1 MAAPASRIAQWNWL
15 LAIRLFH
22 PIPSLVTTLVA
33 MGFGLLFRMSP
44 ATPRLWILGLAML
57 MAQLSIS
64 AANEWADRQRDQAAG
79 RWRPVSL
86 GMIAPTAALAIAVA
100 CGLIAVGL
108 ALALS
113 PPAAALAALG
123 IGIGWVYDLAAKPTP
138 FSVLPFALAFPLL
151 PVWVGVVAGY
161 FPRSVSVVFLAGAPV
176 AAAIHLADAIPD
188 ADSDTAAGSRTLAVA
203 VGVHRARVLAASALL
218 LGGLLFA
225 VSDPRLWWLLVGIA
239 LAGGLLY
246 LLLLN
251 RWVLIGSAAAI
262 ALAWFL

>member
-15 LAIRLFH
+15 VAIRLFH

-33 MGFGLLFRMSP
+33 LGFGLLFRMSS
-44 ATPRLWILGLAML
+44 TSPRLWILGLAML
-57 MAQLSIS
+57 MAQFSIS
-64 AANEWADRQRDQAAG
+64 AANEWADRLRDRAAA
-79 RWRPVSL
+79 RLRPVSV
-86 GMIAPTAALAIAVA
+86 GMIGPTAALAIAVA
-100 CGLIAVGL
+100 CGLIAVAL

-113 PPAAALAALG
+113 PPAATLAALG
-123 IGIGWVYDLAAKPTP
+123 IGIGWAYDLAAKPTP

-151 PVWVGVVAGY
+151 PVWAGVVAGY
-161 FPRSVSVVFLAGAPV
+161 FPRSVPIVFLAGVPV

-188 ADSDTAAGSRTLAVA
+188 AESDAAAGSRTLAVA
-203 VGVHRARVLAASALL
+203 VGVDRARVVAASALV
-218 LGGLLFA
+218 LGGLVFA
-225 VSDPRLWWLLVGIA
+225 VSDGRLWWLLVGLA

-251 RWVLIGSAAAI
+251 KWILIGSAAAI

>member
-1 MAAPASRIAQWNWL
+1 
-15 LAIRLFH
+15 
-22 PIPSLVTTLVA
+22 
-33 MGFGLLFRMSP
+33 
-44 ATPRLWILGLAML
+44 
-57 MAQLSIS
+57 
-64 AANEWADRQRDQAAG
+64 
-79 RWRPVSL
+79 
-86 GMIAPTAALAIAVA
+86 LAIAVA
-100 CGLIAVGL
+100 CGLIAVAL

-113 PPAAALAALG
+113 PLAAALAALG

-151 PVWVGVVAGY
+151 PVWAGVAAGY
-161 FPRSVSVVFLAGAPV
+161 FPRSVPAVFLAGAPV

-188 ADSDTAAGSRTLAVA
+188 AESDAAAGSRTLAVA
-203 VGVHRARVLAASALL
+203 IGVDRARMVAAGALV

-225 VSDPRLWWLLVGIA
+225 VSDACIWWLLVGLA

-251 RWVLIGSAAAI
+251 KWILIGSAAAI

>member
-1 MAAPASRIAQWNWL
+1 MAAPASPIAQWNWL
-15 LAIRLFH
+15 VAIRLFH

-44 ATPRLWILGLAML
+44 AKPRLWILGLVML
-57 MAQLSIS
+57 MAQFSIS
-64 AANEWADRQRDQAAG
+64 AANEWADRQRDRASG

-86 GMIAPTAALAIAVA
+86 GVIAPIAALAIAVA
-100 CGLIAVGL
+100 CGLMAVGL

-151 PVWVGVVAGY
+151 PVWAGVVAGY
-161 FPRSVSVVFLAGAPV
+161 FPRSVLVVFLAGAPV

-188 ADSDTAAGSRTLAVA
+188 AESDAAAGSRTLAVA
-203 VGVHRARVLAASALL
+203 VGVRRARVVAASALA

-225 VSDPRLWWLLVGIA
+225 VSGARLWWLLAGLA
-239 LAGGLLY
+239 LAGGLFY
-246 LLLLN
+246 LVLLN
-251 RWVLIGSAAAI
+251 KWVLIGSAAAI

>member
-1 MAAPASRIAQWNWL
+1 MAPPASRIAQWNWL
-15 LAIRLFH
+15 VAIRLFH

-44 ATPRLWILGLAML
+44 MTPRLWILGLAML
-57 MAQLSIS
+57 MAQFSIS
-64 AANEWADRQRDQAAG
+64 AANEWADRQRDHVAG
-79 RWRPVSL
+79 RLRPVSL
-86 GMIAPTAALAIAVA
+86 GMIGPRAALAIAVA
-100 CGLIAVGL
+100 CGLIAVAL

-113 PPAAALAALG
+113 LPAAALAALG

-138 FSVLPFALAFPLL
+138 FSVLPFALAFPLV
-151 PVWVGVVAGY
+151 PVWAGVVAGY
-161 FPRSVSVVFLAGAPV
+161 FPRSVLIVFLAGAPL

-188 ADSDTAAGSRTLAVA
+188 AESDAAAGTRTLAVA
-203 VGVHRARVLAASALL
+203 VGIDRARVIAASALA

-225 VSDPRLWWLLVGIA
+225 VSGARLWWLLVGLA

-251 RWVLIGSAAAI
+251 KWILIGSAAAI

>member
-1 MAAPASRIAQWNWL
+1 MAAPASPIAQWNWL
-15 LAIRLFH
+15 VAIRLFH

-33 MGFGLLFRMSP
+33 VGFGLVFRMSP
-44 ATPRLWILGLAML
+44 TTPRLWILGLVML
-57 MAQLSIS
+57 MAQFSIS
-64 AANEWADRQRDQAAG
+64 AANEWADRQRDRAAG

-86 GMIAPTAALAIAVA
+86 GMIGPTAALAIAVA
-100 CGLIAVGL
+100 CGLIAVAL

-113 PPAAALAALG
+113 PLAAALAALG

-151 PVWVGVVAGY
+151 PVWAGVAAGY
-161 FPRSVSVVFLAGAPV
+161 FPRSVPAVFLAGAPV

-188 ADSDTAAGSRTLAVA
+188 AESDAAAGSRTLAVA
-203 VGVHRARVLAASALL
+203 IGVDRARMVAAGALV

-225 VSDPRLWWLLVGIA
+225 VSDARIWWLLVGLA

-251 RWVLIGSAAAI
+251 KWILIGSAAAI